1 MKSVGSLPLRRIMW
15 IILYAYLVLFS
26 SARIV
31 ESDTSPWGWVV
42 AFAIGTAVLLGPVMW
57 AVRDRFSEKQ
67 RESLGY
73 VASVIVL
80 LFIPVI
86 LGLGLIF
93 ENLLL
98 IMAVGVL
105 GGIIGYTIVLL
116 LERMVLPERLQGTS
130 Q

>member
-1 MKSVGSLPLRRIMW
+1 MKSIESLPLRRIIW
-15 IILYAYLVLFS
+15 IILLAYFVLFS

-31 ESDTSPWGWVV
+31 ESGTSPWGWVV
-42 AFAIGTAVLLGPVMW
+42 AFAIGTAVLVGPVMW
-57 AVRDRFSEKQ
+57 AIRDRFSEKR

-73 VASVIVL
+73 VAWVIAL
-80 LFIPVI
+80 IFISVI

-98 IMAVGVL
+98 IMDVGAL
-105 GGIIGYTIVLL
+105 GGIIGYIVVLV

>member
-1 MKSVGSLPLRRIMW
+1 
-15 IILYAYLVLFS
+15 
-26 SARIV
+26 
-31 ESDTSPWGWVV
+31 
-42 AFAIGTAVLLGPVMW
+42 MW
-57 AVRDRFSEKQ
+57 AIRDRFSEKR

-73 VASVIVL
+73 VAWIIAL
-80 LFIPVI
+80 IFISVI

-98 IMAVGVL
+98 MDVGTL
-105 GGIIGYTIVLL
+105 GGIIGYTVVLI